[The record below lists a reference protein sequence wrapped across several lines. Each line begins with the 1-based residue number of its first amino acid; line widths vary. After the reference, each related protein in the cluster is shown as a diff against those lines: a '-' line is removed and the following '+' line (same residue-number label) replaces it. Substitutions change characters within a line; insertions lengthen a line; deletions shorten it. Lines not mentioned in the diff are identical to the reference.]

1 MTRLRFFFTWQQ
13 KPTAQSF
20 LAMENAGTANLGPGE
35 RPDESVTGE
44 KESDSMLGAPGRGG
58 EDLRYR
64 RLHSDIDPDLHD
76 S

>member
-1 MTRLRFFFTWQQ
+1 
-13 KPTAQSF
+13 
-20 LAMENAGTANLGPGE
+20 MENAGTANLGPGE

-76 S
+76 QLTY

>member
-1 MTRLRFFFTWQQ
+1 
-13 KPTAQSF
+13 
-20 LAMENAGTANLGPGE
+20 MENAGTANLGPGE